1 MKSFSSAAV
10 AFFSIGALALSG
22 AACSSD
28 EKSAPPGAPQ
38 APAAVAK
45 TEPPAAP
52 PAAEKAAP
60 AAPKPAMA
68 ISPDGP
74 GPGDEPGLLT
84 AFVDADESIGDVPLT
99 VQLNVDI
106 IDNTGNPPFTFI
118 WDFGDATE
126 FSTDKAPKHVYKVPG
141 SFRASVIVTD
151 SKGEKDQDYVD
162 ISVNEPLPEGAIT
175 AEQLMEIIPP
185 GEVAPELK
193 GMEDQIKSK

>member
-1 MKSFSSAAV
+1 
-10 AFFSIGALALSG
+10 
-22 AACSSD
+22 
-28 EKSAPPGAPQ
+28 
-38 APAAVAK
+38 
-45 TEPPAAP
+45 
-52 PAAEKAAP
+52 
-60 AAPKPAMA
+60 MA

-74 GPGDEPGLLT
+74 APGEEPGLLT
-84 AFVDADESIGDVPLT
+84 AFADADESIGDVPLT

-106 IDNTGNPPFTFI
+106 IDNTGTPPFTFI

-126 FSTDKAPKHVYKVPG
+126 FSTEQAPKHVYEVPG

-185 GEVAPELK
+185 GTVAPELK
-193 GMEDQIKSK
+193 GMEDRIRAK